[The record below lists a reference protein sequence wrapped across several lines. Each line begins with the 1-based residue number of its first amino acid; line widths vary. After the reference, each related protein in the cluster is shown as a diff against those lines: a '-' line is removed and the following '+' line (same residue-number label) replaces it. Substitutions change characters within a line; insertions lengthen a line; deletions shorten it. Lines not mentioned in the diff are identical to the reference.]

1 MEERIILGHST
12 GLDPDGERHEWL
24 QYKYK
29 DYIFNKE
36 WYVNME
42 NEYVMG
48 LTLFKLGKKNI
59 NRFAPPQIE
68 YEGKYYNEIFHS
80 GNFIDH
86 SEETTGGDD
95 ETIEFVEMVVGKY
108 VWNRNRNTKSN
119 YKV

>member
-1 MEERIILGHST
+1 MKDRILLGHST

-36 WYVNME
+36 WYVNIE

-48 LTLFKLGKKNI
+48 LTLFKLGKKNKLI
-59 NRFAPPQIE
+59 PSIK
-68 YEGKYYNEIFHS
+68 YKDKYYNEIFHS

-108 VWNRNRNTKSN
+108 V
-119 YKV
+119 